1 MQRTDSAAE
10 APILWPPDAKS
21 WLTGKD
27 SDAGKNW
34 GQEDKEMTEDEMI
47 GWHYGLNEF
56 EQIQGDS
63 ERQGKPGMLQLVGLQ
78 RIGHDL
84 VTEQQ
89 TNVVNYSDCLV
100 LN

>member
-10 APILWPPDAKS
+10 APIFWPPDAKS

-27 SDAGKNW
+27 PDAGKNW

>member
-1 MQRTDSAAE
+1 
-10 APILWPPDAKS
+10 
-21 WLTGKD
+21 
-27 SDAGKNW
+27 
-34 GQEDKEMTEDEMI
+34 MTEDEMI